1 MFMFGPFGSQRR
13 HRLAA
18 SFVAVALLPLAISCE
33 AIADDPV
40 EIALSLHPARIDPF
54 AAPSRLLPADPDL
67 KPGNAAVVLNGLMAE
82 RLGYW
87 SLWDTIVDDARL
99 PVGDPRIA
107 ATEVAGIIPD
117 MTRAGLI
124 RDADWNHPVR
134 AVGANVS
141 LGDMQMVR
149 GLLDRPLTIW
159 IKQKLAERDLT
170 AAIEG
175 IRTQLACAR
184 HMGNAPFMIT
194 AMQAHAVGTVALDNL
209 EYLVAES
216 GCPNLR
222 WSLSVLPPLLF
233 DAPSMLEW
241 HTRLLELSL
250 PRLKMGIPHDS
261 DDEAWQQ
268 IASDYFDLIQDSQ
281 NPLASE
287 QRADLILRCA
297 PLGRE
302 RLVRRGLLSADAAM
316 AISPEA
322 SVMRAILDHHAD
334 IGRQMRLAWALPRS
348 EAIGQLAKVDA
359 LAGAWDLDIDSWPL
373 ANGFVKDFLF
383 FNHFSRRTVMLETVE
398 SLRHHAATHDGE
410 LPAALADLE
419 YAPRRD
425 PVSGLPFIYVRG
437 ESPSAATLSMPDI
450 PGVPDDAQQRRTYKI
465 EMVSP

>member
-1 MFMFGPFGSQRR
+1 MIGPFRSPCRR
-13 HRLAA
+13 SIAT
-18 SFVAVALLPLAISCE
+18 SCVAVAVLLLAISSE
-33 AIADDPV
+33 ARADNPV
-40 EIALSLHPARIDPF
+40 EIVLELHPARIDPF
-54 AAPSRLLPADPDL
+54 AAPPRLLPADPDL

-82 RLGYW
+82 RQGLW
-87 SLWDTIVDDARL
+87 NAWDTIHDDARL

-107 ATEVAGIIPD
+107 ATDVAGIIPD
-117 MTRAGLI
+117 MIRAGLI

-134 AVGANVS
+134 EVGANVF
-141 LGDMQMVR
+141 LADMQMVK
-149 GLLDRPLTIW
+149 GLLERPLTIW
-159 IKQKLAERDLT
+159 IKQKLGERDLS
-170 AAIEG
+170 AATEG
-175 IRTQLACAR
+175 IRTQLACAQ
-184 HMGNAPFMIT
+184 HMGKAPFMIT
-194 AMQAHAVGTVALDNL
+194 AMQAHAVGTFALDNL

-250 PRLKMGIPHDS
+250 PRLKMGIPHDG

-268 IASDYFDLIQDSQ
+268 IASDYFDLIEDSK
-281 NPLASE
+281 NPLTPE
-287 QRADLILRCA
+287 HRADLILRCA

-316 AISPEA
+316 VLSPEA
-322 SVMRAILDHHAD
+322 AVMRAILDHHAD

-348 EAIGQLAKVDA
+348 EAVTELGKLDG

-373 ANGFVKDFLF
+373 TNGFVKDFLF
-383 FNHFSRRTVMLETVE
+383 FHHFSRRTAMLETVE

-410 LPAALADLE
+410 LPATLADLE
-419 YAPRRD
+419 YTARPD
-425 PVSGLPFIYVRG
+425 PVSGLPFTYVRG
-437 ESPSAATLSMPDI
+437 GSPSIATLSMPEI
-450 PGVPDDAQQRRTYKI
+450 PSLPDDSQQRRTYKI

>member
-1 MFMFGPFGSQRR
+1 MISPFRSQQR
-13 HRLAA
+13 HSLAA
-18 SFVAVALLPLAISCE
+18 SCVAVSVLLLAISSE
-33 AIADDPV
+33 AMADDPV
-40 EIALSLHPARIDPF
+40 EIVLALHPARIDPF
-54 AAPSRLLPADPDL
+54 AAPPRLLPADPDL

-82 RLGYW
+82 RQGYW
-87 SLWDTIVDDARL
+87 NSWDTIYDDARL

-117 MTRAGLI
+117 MIRAGLI

-134 AVGANVS
+134 EVGANVY

-149 GLLDRPLTIW
+149 GLLERPLTIW
-159 IKQKLAERDLT
+159 IKQKLAEHDLT
-170 AAIEG
+170 AATEG

-184 HMGNAPFMIT
+184 HMGNAPFFIT
-194 AMQAHAVGTVALDNL
+194 AMQAHAVGTVAIDNL
-209 EYLVAES
+209 EYLVAQP

-222 WSLSVLPPLLF
+222 WSFSVLPPLLF

-261 DDEAWQQ
+261 DLEAWQQ
-268 IASDYFDLIQDSQ
+268 IASDYFDLIEDSK
-281 NPLASE
+281 NPLTPE

-297 PLGRE
+297 PLARE

-316 AISPEA
+316 VLSPEA
-322 SVMRAILDHHAD
+322 AVMRAILDHHAD

-348 EAIGQLAKVDA
+348 EAIGQLAKLDG
-359 LAGAWDLDIDSWPL
+359 LAGAWDFGIDSWPL
-373 ANGFVKDFLF
+373 ANGFLKDFLF
-383 FNHFSRRTVMLETVE
+383 FEGFSRRTAMLETVE
-398 SLRHHAATHDGE
+398 SLRHHAATHAGE
-410 LPAALADLE
+410 LPATLADLE

-425 PVSGLPFIYVRG
+425 PVAGLPFIYVRG
-437 ESPSAATLSMPDI
+437 ESPTAATLSMPDI
-450 PGVPDDAQQRRTYKI
+450 PGVPDDSQQRRTYKI

>member
-1 MFMFGPFGSQRR
+1 MFGPLGSQRR
-13 HRLAA
+13 HSVAA
-18 SFVAVALLPLAISCE
+18 SLIAGALLFLAFSCE
-33 AIADDPV
+33 AMADDPV

-54 AAPSRLLPADPDL
+54 AAPPRLLPADPDL
-67 KPGNAAVVLNGLMAE
+67 TPGNAAVVLNGLMAE
-82 RLGYW
+82 RQGLW
-87 SLWDTIVDDARL
+87 NAWDTIYDDARL

-107 ATEVAGIIPD
+107 ATNLAGIIPD
-117 MTRAGLI
+117 MIRAGLI
-124 RDADWNHPVR
+124 RDADWNQPVR
-134 AVGANVS
+134 EVGANVY

-149 GLLDRPLTIW
+149 GLLDSPLTIW
-159 IKQKLAERDLT
+159 IKQKLAEHDL
-170 AAIEG
+170 AAATEG

-184 HMGNAPFMIT
+184 HMGNAPFLIT
-194 AMQAHAVGTVALDNL
+194 AMQAHAVGTVAIDNL
-209 EYLVAES
+209 EYLVAQP

-250 PRLKMGIPHDS
+250 PRLKLGIPQDS
-261 DDEAWQQ
+261 DLEAWQQ
-268 IASDYFDLIQDSQ
+268 IASDYFDLIEDSK
-281 NPLASE
+281 NPLAPE
-287 QRADLILRCA
+287 KRADLILRCA
-297 PLGRE
+297 PLARE
-302 RLVRRGLLSADAAM
+302 RLVRRGLLSADAALVLF
-316 AISPEA
+316 PEA
-322 SVMRAILDHHAD
+322 AVMRAILDHHATL
-334 IGRQMRLAWALPRS
+334 GRQMRLAWALPRS
-348 EAIGQLAKVDA
+348 EAIGQLAKLDG

-398 SLRHHAATHDGE
+398 SLRHHAATHANA
-410 LPAALADLE
+410 LPATLADLE

>member
-1 MFMFGPFGSQRR
+1 MISPFGSHRR
-13 HRLAA
+13 HSLAA
-18 SFVAVALLPLAISCE
+18 CFGSLTLLLIAIFGE
-33 AIADDPV
+33 VRADDPV

-54 AAPSRLLPADPDL
+54 AAPPRLLPADPDL

-82 RLGYW
+82 RQGYW
-87 SLWDTIVDDARL
+87 NSWDTIYDDARL

-117 MTRAGLI
+117 MIRAGLI

-134 AVGANVS
+134 EVGANVY

-149 GLLDRPLTIW
+149 GLLERPLTIW
-159 IKQKLAERDLT
+159 IKQKLAEHDLT
-170 AAIEG
+170 AATEG

-184 HMGNAPFMIT
+184 HMGNALFFIT
-194 AMQAHAVGTVALDNL
+194 AMQAHAVGTVAIDNL
-209 EYLVAES
+209 EYLVAQP

-222 WSLSVLPPLLF
+222 WSFSVLPPLLF

-261 DDEAWQQ
+261 DLEAWRQ
-268 IASDYFDLIQDSQ
+268 IANDYFDLIEDSK
-281 NPLASE
+281 NPLAPE
-287 QRADLILRCA
+287 KTADLILRCA
-297 PLGRE
+297 PLARE

-316 AISPEA
+316 VLSPEA
-322 SVMRAILDHHAD
+322 AVMRAILDHHAD

-348 EAIGQLAKVDA
+348 EAIGQLAKLDG
-359 LAGAWDLDIDSWPL
+359 LAGAWDFGIDSWPL
-373 ANGFVKDFLF
+373 ANGFLKDFLF
-383 FNHFSRRTVMLETVE
+383 FEGFSRRTAMLETVE
-398 SLRHHAATHDGE
+398 SLRHHAATHAGE
-410 LPAALADLE
+410 LPATLADLE

-425 PVSGLPFIYVRG
+425 PVAGLPFIYVRG
-437 ESPSAATLSMPDI
+437 ESPTAATLSMPDI
-450 PGVPDDAQQRRTYKI
+450 PGVPDDSQQRRTYKI

>member
-1 MFMFGPFGSQRR
+1 MFGPFGSHSR
-13 HRLAA
+13 HDIAA
-18 SFVAVALLPLAISCE
+18 SFVAVALLLLAISCE

-54 AAPSRLLPADPDL
+54 AAPPRLLPADPDL

-82 RLGYW
+82 RQGYW
-87 SLWDTIVDDARL
+87 NSWDTIYDDARL

-117 MTRAGLI
+117 MIRAGLI

-134 AVGANVS
+134 EVGANVY

-149 GLLDRPLTIW
+149 GLLERPLTIW
-159 IKQKLAERDLT
+159 IKQKLAEHDLT
-170 AAIEG
+170 AATEG

-194 AMQAHAVGTVALDNL
+194 AMQAHAVGTVAIDNL
-209 EYLVAES
+209 EYLVAQP

-222 WSLSVLPPLLF
+222 WSFSVLPPLLF
-233 DAPSMLEW
+233 YAPSMLEW

-261 DDEAWQQ
+261 DLEAWRQ
-268 IASDYFDLIQDSQ
+268 IASDYFDLIEDSK
-281 NPLASE
+281 NPLAPE
-287 QRADLILRCA
+287 KRADLILRCA
-297 PLGRE
+297 PLARE

-316 AISPEA
+316 VLSPKA
-322 SVMRAILDHHAD
+322 AVIRAILDHHAD

-348 EAIGQLAKVDA
+348 EAVTELGKLDG
-359 LAGAWDLDIDSWPL
+359 LAGAWDLELDSWPL
-373 ANGFVKDFLF
+373 ANGFLKDFLF
-383 FNHFSRRTVMLETVE
+383 FNHFSRRTAMLETVE

-410 LPAALADLE
+410 LPATLADLE
-419 YAPRRD
+419 YAAPPD
-425 PVSGLPFIYVRG
+425 PVSGLPFIYVWG
-437 ESPSAATLSMPDI
+437 ESPSTATLSMPDI
-450 PGVPDDAQQRRTYKI
+450 PCVPDDAQQRRTYKI

>member
-1 MFMFGPFGSQRR
+1 MFGPFGSHRR
-13 HRLAA
+13 HGIAA
-18 SFVAVALLPLAISCE
+18 CFGGLTLLLIAIFGE
-33 AIADDPV
+33 VRGDDPV
-40 EIALSLHPARIDPF
+40 EIILALHPARIDPF
-54 AAPSRLLPADPDL
+54 AAPPRLLPADPDL

-87 SLWDTIVDDARL
+87 SLWDTIYDDAGL

-117 MTRAGLI
+117 MIRAGLI

-134 AVGANVS
+134 EVGANVS

-170 AAIEG
+170 TATEG

-184 HMGNAPFMIT
+184 HMGKAPFMIT
-194 AMQAHAVGTVALDNL
+194 AMQAHAVGTVAIDNL
-209 EYLVAES
+209 EYLVAQS

-261 DDEAWQQ
+261 DLEAWQQ
-268 IASDYFDLIQDSQ
+268 IASDYFDLIEDSQ
-281 NPLASE
+281 NPLAPE

-302 RLVRRGLLSADAAM
+302 RLVQRGLLSADAAM
-316 AISPEA
+316 AISPETA
-322 SVMRAILDHHAD
+322 VMRAILDHHATLV
-334 IGRQMRLAWALPRS
+334 RQMRLAWALPRS
-348 EAIGQLAKVDA
+348 GAIGQLATLDA
-359 LAGAWDLDIDSWPL
+359 LAGAWDLELDSWPL
-373 ANGFVKDFLF
+373 ASGFLKDFLF
-383 FNHFSRRTVMLETVE
+383 FNHFSRRTAMLETVE
-398 SLRHHAATHDGE
+398 SLRHHAATHDGH
-410 LPAALADLE
+410 LPATLADLE

-425 PVSGLPFIYVRG
+425 PVSGLPFLYVRG
-437 ESPSAATLSMPDI
+437 DSPSTATLSMPDI

>member
-1 MFMFGPFGSQRR
+1 MISPFGSHRR
-13 HRLAA
+13 HSLAA
-18 SFVAVALLPLAISCE
+18 CFGSLTLLLIAIFGE
-33 AIADDPV
+33 ARADDPA

-54 AAPSRLLPADPDL
+54 AAPPRLLPADPDL
-67 KPGNAAVVLNGLMAE
+67 KPGNAAVVLNGLIAE
-82 RLGYW
+82 RQGYW
-87 SLWDTIVDDARL
+87 NSWDTIYDDARL

-117 MTRAGLI
+117 MIRAGLI

-134 AVGANVS
+134 EVGANVY

-149 GLLDRPLTIW
+149 GLLERPLTIW

-170 AAIEG
+170 AATEG

-184 HMGNAPFMIT
+184 HMGNALFFIT
-194 AMQAHAVGTVALDNL
+194 AMQAHAVGTVAIDNL
-209 EYLVAES
+209 EYLVAQP

-222 WSLSVLPPLLF
+222 WSFSVLPPLLF

-261 DDEAWQQ
+261 DLEAWRQ
-268 IASDYFDLIQDSQ
+268 IANDYFDLIEDSK
-281 NPLASE
+281 NPLAPE
-287 QRADLILRCA
+287 KRADLILRCA
-297 PLGRE
+297 PLARE

-316 AISPEA
+316 VLSPEA
-322 SVMRAILDHHAD
+322 AVMRAILDHHAD

-348 EAIGQLAKVDA
+348 EAIGQLAKLDG
-359 LAGAWDLDIDSWPL
+359 LAGAWDFGIDSWPL
-373 ANGFVKDFLF
+373 ANGFLKDFLF
-383 FNHFSRRTVMLETVE
+383 FEGFSRRTAMLETVE

-410 LPAALADLE
+410 LPLKLADLE
-419 YAPRRD
+419 YAAPPD
-425 PVSGLPFIYVRG
+425 PVSGLPFIYVWG
-437 ESPSAATLSMPDI
+437 ESPSTATLSMPDI

>member
-1 MFMFGPFGSQRR
+1 MISPFGSHRR
-13 HRLAA
+13 HSIAA
-18 SFVAVALLPLAISCE
+18 CFGSLTLLLIAIFGE
-33 AIADDPV
+33 ARADDPV

-54 AAPSRLLPADPDL
+54 AAPPRLLPADPDL

-82 RLGYW
+82 RQGYW
-87 SLWDTIVDDARL
+87 NSWDTIYDDARL

-117 MTRAGLI
+117 MIRAGLI

-134 AVGANVS
+134 EVGANVY

-149 GLLDRPLTIW
+149 GLLERPLTIW

-170 AAIEG
+170 AATEG

-184 HMGNAPFMIT
+184 HMGNAPFFIT
-194 AMQAHAVGTVALDNL
+194 AMQAHAVGTVAIDNL
-209 EYLVAES
+209 EYLVAQP

-222 WSLSVLPPLLF
+222 WSFSVLPPLLF

-261 DDEAWQQ
+261 DLEAWRQ
-268 IASDYFDLIQDSQ
+268 IANDYFDLIEDSK
-281 NPLASE
+281 NPLAPE
-287 QRADLILRCA
+287 KRADLILRCA
-297 PLGRE
+297 PLARE

-316 AISPEA
+316 VLSPEA
-322 SVMRAILDHHAD
+322 AVMRAILDHHATL
-334 IGRQMRLAWALPRS
+334 GRQMRLAWALPRS
-348 EAIGQLAKVDA
+348 EAIGQLAKLDG
-359 LAGAWDLDIDSWPL
+359 LAGAWDFGIDSWPL
-373 ANGFVKDFLF
+373 ANGFLKDFLF
-383 FNHFSRRTVMLETVE
+383 FEGFSRRTAMLETVE
-398 SLRHHAATHDGE
+398 SLRHHAATHAGE
-410 LPAALADLE
+410 LPATLADLE

-425 PVSGLPFIYVRG
+425 PVAGLPFIYVRG
-437 ESPSAATLSMPDI
+437 ESPTAATLSMPDI

>member
-1 MFMFGPFGSQRR
+1 MIGPFRSHCR
-13 HRLAA
+13 HGLAA
-18 SFVAVALLPLAISCE
+18 SCVAVAAFLLAISSE
-33 AIADDPV
+33 AMADDPV
-40 EIALSLHPARIDPF
+40 EIVLALHPARIDPF
-54 AAPSRLLPADPDL
+54 AAPPRLLPADPDL

-82 RLGYW
+82 RQGYW
-87 SLWDTIVDDARL
+87 SVWDTIYDDARL

-117 MTRAGLI
+117 MIRAGLI

-134 AVGANVS
+134 EDGANVY

-159 IKQKLAERDLT
+159 IKQKLAEHDL
-170 AAIEG
+170 AAATEG

-184 HMGNAPFMIT
+184 HMGNAPFFIT
-194 AMQAHAVGTVALDNL
+194 AMQAHAVGTVAIDNL
-209 EYLVAES
+209 EYLVAQP

-250 PRLKMGIPHDS
+250 PRLKLGIPHDS
-261 DDEAWQQ
+261 DLEAWQQ
-268 IASDYFDLIQDSQ
+268 IASDYFDLIEDSK
-281 NPLASE
+281 NPLTPE

-297 PLGRE
+297 PLARE

-316 AISPEA
+316 AISPETA
-322 SVMRAILDHHAD
+322 VMRAILDHHAD
-334 IGRQMRLAWALPRS
+334 IGRQMRLAWALPHS
-348 EAIGQLAKVDA
+348 EAIGQLAKLDG
-359 LAGAWDLDIDSWPL
+359 LAGAWDFGIDSWPL
-373 ANGFVKDFLF
+373 ANGFLKDFLF
-383 FNHFSRRTVMLETVE
+383 FKGFSRRTAMLGTVE

-419 YAPRRD
+419 YAARRD
-425 PVSGLPFIYVRG
+425 PVAGLPFTYIRG
-437 ESPSAATLSMPDI
+437 DAPTTATLSMPDI
-450 PGVPDDAQQRRTYKI
+450 PGLPDDSQQRRTYKI